1 MWQNNSFH
9 SDAIALTFM
18 VVNVGLTLFP
28 LSLEGGLL
36 PEGSVMAACF
46 SPSATA
52 GLVLSLCLS
61 PSLWDWEEE
70 LLGRP
75 CGRGSGGPSGLATC
89 FVHSNCV

>member
-1 MWQNNSFH
+1 
-9 SDAIALTFM
+9 M
-18 VVNVGLTLFP
+18 VALFP

-75 CGRGSGGPSGLATC
+75 CGRGSGVTERSRNLFRALKLCITGLFAMMRL
-89 FVHSNCV
+89 VR